1 MAGLLLLIRPRRRD
15 LRRSLTLLFTLGL
28 SLAALSSLTG
38 CGNDSSLHLAYRTA
52 FCCYDFRADNH
63 DYAHHPIAAFNV
75 RRAQE
80 IRALL
85 ILD

>member
-38 CGNDSSLHLAYRTA
+38 CGNDSSLHLAPKGTA
-52 FCCYDFRADNH
+52 TITITAQ
-63 DYAHHPIAAFNV
+63 PSAATTS
-75 RRAQE
+75 AQTTT
-80 IRALL
+80 IMLT
-85 ILD
+85 IQ